1 MRVVLVDPSR
11 TVLKF
16 VSRLLEARGDEVR
29 PFTDGRAALAY
40 VAADPMVD
48 ALITSAEPLSISGL
62 ELCWETRL
70 VAGDRRSIY
79 VILMSSNQERRN
91 LIEALDSGADDFIGK
106 PPAAEELYA
115 RLRAAERLATMH
127 RDLVQLASLDPLTG
141 IFNRRVFF
149 ERAQAALARRPE
161 GGAMAAIM
169 LDIDYF
175 KRVNDI
181 YGHALGDRAIR
192 EVASLI
198 SSTGEIVGRLG
209 GEEFA
214 IFLPGRGMAG
224 GMEIAERLR
233 REVMMLNLPV
243 DGKIVTLTASFGVS
257 KWHSGESVDEMLR
270 CADMALYSAKE
281 QGRNRVVSADDA
293 LTMKDYEAAE
303 RPVRAAQRSDASPAQ
318 AEARSSSPRSA
329 AWRPAS
335 RSELPV

>member
-40 VAADPMVD
+40 VAQDPTVD
-48 ALITSAEPLSISGL
+48 ALITSAEPMSISGL

-70 VAGDRRSIY
+70 LAGDRRSIY

-149 ERAQAALARRPE
+149 ERAQAALAQRLKNGRL
-161 GGAMAAIM
+161 AAIM
-169 LDIDYF
+169 LDIDHF
-175 KRVNDI
+175 KRVNDV
-181 YGHALGDRAIR
+181 YGHSVGDRAIR
-192 EVASLI
+192 EIASLI
-198 SSTGEIVGRLG
+198 SGTGELVGRLG

-214 IFLPGRGMAG
+214 MLLAGRDLAG
-224 GMEIAERLR
+224 GKYIAERMR
-233 REVMMLNLPV
+233 QEVMTLRLPA
-243 DGKIVTLTASFGVS
+243 DDKIVTLTASFGVS
-257 KWHSGESVDEMLR
+257 EWVVGESVDETLR
-270 CADMALYSAKE
+270 RADMALYSAKAA
-281 QGRNRVVSADDA
+281 GRNRVVTTDDA
-293 LTMKDYEAAE
+293 LVLNDYTGEG
-303 RPVRAAQRSDASPAQ
+303 RTVRAAQRADAQPAQ
-318 AEARSSSPRSA
+318 ADAMASSPRSA
-329 AWRPAS
+329 A
-335 RSELPV
+335 

>member
-16 VSRLLEARGDEVR
+16 VTRLLETRGDEVR

-40 VAADPMVD
+40 VAEDPLVD
-48 ALITSAEPLSISGL
+48 ALITSAEPLSITGL

-70 VAGDRRSIY
+70 LAGDRRAIY

-115 RLRAAERLATMH
+115 RLRAAERLSTMH

-149 ERAQAALARRPE
+149 ERAATALAQRPVN
-161 GGAMAAIM
+161 GTLAVIM

-175 KRVNDI
+175 KRVND
-181 YGHALGDRAIR
+181 GHGHGVGDRAIR
-192 EVASLI
+192 EIASLV
-198 SSTGEIVGRLG
+198 SNTSEIVGRLG

-214 IFLPGRGMAG
+214 LLLPGRDLAG
-224 GMEIAERLR
+224 CMEIADRLR
-233 REVMMLNLPV
+233 REIMAVRLPV
-243 DGKIVTLTASFGVS
+243 DGKLVPLTASFGVS
-257 KWHSGESVDEMLR
+257 EWEPGESVDDMLR
-270 CADMALYSAKE
+270 RADMALYSAKAA
-281 QGRNRVVSADDA
+281 GRNRVMPAEGSLA
-293 LTMKDYEAAE
+293 LKGYEDAE
-303 RPVRAAQRSDASPAQ
+303 RPLRATPRDGEAAPAPTGLPSRT
-318 AEARSSSPRSA
+318 ARSA
-329 AWRPAS
+329 A
-335 RSELPV
+335 

>member
-16 VSRLLEARGDEVR
+16 VARLLEARGDEVR

-40 VAADPMVD
+40 VAEDAAVD

-70 VAGDRRSIY
+70 LAGDRRALN
-79 VILMSSNQERRN
+79 VLLMSSNHERRN

-149 ERAQAALARRPE
+149 ERAEAALAQRP
-161 GGAMAAIM
+161 ANAPVAAIM
-169 LDIDYF
+169 LDIDHF
-175 KRVNDI
+175 KNVNDL
-181 YGHALGDRAIR
+181 YGHAIGDRVIR
-192 EVASLI
+192 EVAQLI
-198 SSTGEIVGRLG
+198 SGTGEIVGRIG

-214 IFLPGRGMAG
+214 MLLAGRDIAG
-224 GMEIAERLR
+224 GQEVAEHLR
-233 REVMMLNLPV
+233 QQIMRVNLG
-243 DGKIVTLTASFGVS
+243 DAGNFTCSFGVS
-257 KWHSGESVDEMLR
+257 QWQPGENVDDMLR
-270 CADMALYSAKE
+270 RADMALYSAKE
-281 QGRNRVVSADDA
+281 AGRNRVLTTADVPA
-293 LTMKDYEAAE
+293 SHDYEAAD
-303 RPVRAAQRSDASPAQ
+303 RPVRAAQRGDEPDAPAETR
-318 AEARSSSPRSA
+318 ADNSRSA
-329 AWRPAS
+329 A
-335 RSELPV
+335 

>member
-16 VSRLLEARGDEVR
+16 VARLLEARGDEVH

-40 VAADPMVD
+40 VAEDKQVD

-70 VAGDRRSIY
+70 LAGDRRAIY

-115 RLRAAERLATMH
+115 RLRAAERLSSMH

-149 ERAQAALARRPE
+149 ERAEAALLQRPAQ
-161 GGAMAAIM
+161 GTLAAIM

-175 KRVNDI
+175 KRVNDV
-181 YGHALGDRAIR
+181 YGHGVGDRAIR
-192 EVASLI
+192 EVASLV
-198 SSTGEIVGRLG
+198 SNTGEIVGRLG

-214 IFLPGRGMAG
+214 VLIPGRDLAG
-224 GMEIAERLR
+224 GRDIAERLR
-233 REVMMLNLPV
+233 QEIANLRLMA
-243 DGKIVTLTASFGVS
+243 DGKSVTFTVSCGVS
-257 KWHSGESVDEMLR
+257 EWRPGESIDEMLR
-270 CADMALYSAKE
+270 RADIALYAAKGA
-281 QGRNRVVSADDA
+281 GRNCVICAEDELEVQYDEAD
-293 LTMKDYEAAE
+293 
-303 RPVRAAQRSDASPAQ
+303 RPVRAAPRDELTETAPEKA
-318 AEARSSSPRSA
+318 RSA
-329 AWRPAS
+329 A
-335 RSELPV
+335 

>member
-16 VSRLLEARGDEVR
+16 VARLLEARGDEVR

-40 VAADPMVD
+40 VAEDAAVD

-70 VAGDRRSIY
+70 LAGDRRAIY

-149 ERAQAALARRPE
+149 ERAEAALAQRP
-161 GGAMAAIM
+161 ANAPVAAIM
-169 LDIDYF
+169 LDIDHF
-175 KRVNDI
+175 KNVNDL
-181 YGHALGDRAIR
+181 YGHAIGDRVIR
-192 EVASLI
+192 EVAQLI
-198 SSTGEIVGRLG
+198 SGTGEIVGRIG

-214 IFLPGRGMAG
+214 MLLAGRDIAG
-224 GMEIAERLR
+224 GQEVAEHLR
-233 REVMMLNLPV
+233 QQIMRVNLG
-243 DGKIVTLTASFGVS
+243 DAGNFTCSFGVS
-257 KWHSGESVDEMLR
+257 QWQPGENVDDMLR
-270 CADMALYSAKE
+270 RADMALYSAKE
-281 QGRNRVVSADDA
+281 AGRNRVLTTADVPA
-293 LTMKDYEAAE
+293 SHDYEAAD
-303 RPVRAAQRSDASPAQ
+303 RPVRAAQRGDEPDAPAETR
-318 AEARSSSPRSA
+318 ADNSRSA
-329 AWRPAS
+329 A
-335 RSELPV
+335 